1 MSATDDDV
9 SRELIALA
17 AEIKRLDDGA
27 SRVADLV
34 MLRFGE
40 AFMAAVDRL
49 PDRADEI
56 ATATV
61 REGVTATHRLLVDA
75 AAELA
80 ALCRLAPSIKLVDE
94 AERRRVEKIL
104 GDPLAAFSPELAL
117 ALCAEGSTSAA
128 AIEALRISAVAGA
141 APPSADPGGSRVQ

>member
-34 MLRFGE
+34 TLRFGE
-40 AFMAAVDRL
+40 ALAAAIDRL

-56 ATATV
+56 AMATV
-61 REGVTATHRLLVDA
+61 REGVTATRRLLA
-75 AAELA
+75 EASAELVA
-80 ALCRLAPSIKLVDE
+80 FCQLVQSINVADE
-94 AERRRVEKIL
+94 AERRRVEEIL
-104 GDPLAAFSPELAL
+104 GDPLAAFSPDLAL
-117 ALCAEGSTSAA
+117 TLCAEGNTAAA
-128 AIEALRISAVAGA
+128 AIEILRISAVAGA
-141 APPSADPGGSRVQ
+141 APLSADPGGSRVQ